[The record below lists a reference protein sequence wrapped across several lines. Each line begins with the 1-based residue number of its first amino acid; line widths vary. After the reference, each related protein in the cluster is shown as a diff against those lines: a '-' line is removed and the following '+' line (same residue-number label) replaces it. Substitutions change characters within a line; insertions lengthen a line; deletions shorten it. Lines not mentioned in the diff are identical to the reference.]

1 MDIDAVIEVGS
12 AASAAEVVQAAL
24 RKKIV
29 EGQLLPG
36 TRLVDHLL
44 ATEYD
49 VSRNTARDA
58 LRLLTTDGLVVS
70 VRNAGSSVRML
81 NAADIHDIYSA
92 RRLIETGAILQ
103 SSSAPDALLDHVRRA
118 ASLSEQHVAAGDWNK
133 VGTASLNFHRSIVGL
148 ARSERV
154 GDFFGNLVAQ
164 LRLAFA
170 VMPDESAFQVSW
182 VSRDRDIAELVL
194 AGRREEAAAML
205 VEYLNDSEC
214 QIIDGVR
221 AAEYAN
227 IALASN

>member
-1 MDIDAVIEVGS
+1 MGIDAVIQEGF

-29 EGQLLPG
+29 EGRLLPG

-49 VSRNTARDA
+49 VSRNTVRDA

-70 VRNAGSSVRML
+70 VRNSGSSVRVL
-81 NAADIHDIYSA
+81 TAADIHDIYSA

-118 ASLSEQHVAAGDWNK
+118 AMLSEQHVASGDWNK
-133 VGTASLNFHRSIVGL
+133 VGTASLNFHRSIVEL

-170 VMPDESAFQVSW
+170 VMPDESVFQVSW

-205 VEYLNDSEC
+205 VEYLNDSER